1 MTGDV
6 VIRLLAEGDRE
17 MVGAWMRA
25 HWGGSIVVV
34 HDTIYRPEDLPGFV
48 AEQDGKWVGLV
59 TYRIADRACEV
70 VTLDS
75 IAEGRGTGTALMDKV
90 REQAVDAGCE
100 RIWLVT
106 TNDNLHAL
114 GFYQK
119 RGYRLTRVVPGAV
132 DRSREIKP
140 QIPDIGMNG
149 IPIRDELELEMM
161 LNS

>member
-1 MTGDV
+1 MQ
-6 VIRLLAEGDRE
+6 E
-17 MVGAWMRA
+17 
-25 HWGGSIVVV
+25 HWGDSIVVV
-34 HDTIYRPEDLPGFV
+34 HDTIYRPQDLPGFV
-48 AEQDGKWVGLV
+48 AEQDGVWMGLV
-59 TYRIADRACEV
+59 TYRIAECACEV

-75 IAEGRGTGTALMDKV
+75 VSEGRGIGTALMDTV
-90 REQAVDAGCE
+90 RDEAQRTGCQ

-132 DRSREIKP
+132 ERSRKIKP
-140 QIPDIGMNG
+140 RIPDIGMNG